1 MLDGPDAGRDVRRH
15 AAARGP
21 ERSIRYAGS
30 TDDSEVVFDR
40 PIKCCDGLHSISHC
54 IADASRGSRQARRYI
69 RLRARCRRNGRW
81 RSTPGRRHAHAR
93 VDERREI
100 EGEGEKETAAR
111 ESRVS
116 HREPLK

>member
-1 MLDGPDAGRDVRRH
+1 MLDGPGAGRDVRRH

-21 ERSIRYAGS
+21 ELSIRYAGS

-54 IADASRGSRQARRYI
+54 SPMRAADRVKRGDTSGYALDAGVTDDRNRH
-69 RLRARCRRNGRW
+69 RAGGN
-81 RSTPGRRHAHAR
+81 AHAP
-93 VDERREI
+93 VNERREI
-100 EGEGEKETAAR
+100 EGEEENAAR

-116 HREPLK
+116 HWEPLK

>member
-1 MLDGPDAGRDVRRH
+1 MLDGPGAGRDVRRH

-54 IADASRGSRQARRYI
+54 SPDASGELGQARRHI
-69 RLRARCRRNGRW
+69 RLRARCRRNGRAQ
-81 RSTPGRRHAHAR
+81 STPGRRHAHAR

-100 EGEGEKETAAR
+100 EREEENAAR